1 MGRLL
6 GAAGLV
12 AYNWWVFVLFEP
24 GWLTS
29 TDGFFSDLS
38 AGGQDHA
45 VLLQRIDMA
54 AGILLLA
61 GLLLRGPIGRDAA
74 RRGEWPWLVAFA
86 AAGGIGGRFP
96 YACAAELD
104 GYCRT
109 LERHLDLPWHHY
121 VHMLSGIT
129 EFATATIAI
138 WLMYRRAKGV
148 DATEAN
154 VARFSIY
161 LMVVA
166 YPVLA
171 VSYVTARVGA
181 FIEPVFFLL
190 FTAAL
195 VMELFE
201 PVPPTGPP
209 VSRAE
214 RRRARTAAAHP
225 R

>member
-1 MGRLL
+1 MGRAL
-6 GAAGLV
+6 GAAGLL
-12 AYNWWVFVLFEP
+12 AYNWWVLVLIEP
-24 GWLTS
+24 SWLS
-29 TDGFFSDLS
+29 SADGFFSDLS

-45 VLLQRIDMA
+45 VLLQRLDMA
-54 AGILLLA
+54 AGALLVA
-61 GLLLRGPIGRDAA
+61 GLALRGPIGRQGTA
-74 RRGEWPWLVAFA
+74 RREWPWLVAFA
-86 AAGGIGGRFP
+86 VAGGVGGRFP

-104 GYCRT
+104 GHCRT

-129 EFATATIAI
+129 EFATATMAI

-161 LMVVA
+161 VMVVA
-166 YPVLA
+166 YPCLA
-171 VSYVTARVGA
+171 VAYVTARAGA

-201 PVPPTGPP
+201 PAPRPRAAVVGP
-209 VSRAE
+209 S
-214 RRRARTAAAHP
+214 
-225 R
+225 